1 MRALL
6 RSALLVSVLGVPVLA
21 ACGGSSDDADG
32 GPGAAGGAGGA
43 AGGGANA
50 TGGVAGGGA
59 AGAAGGGGAGA
70 EDAGSAGAGSAGAG
84 SAGAGGALPAPSAAP
99 ACPPGVT
106 KVTELGQLTDVDRDN
121 GAVVPELGVVPDG
134 GSLPADPLAN
144 GPFAIDEQ
152 PVDWPRPPGEGGT
165 LPGTIYAPKLDGTAA
180 SGGPF
185 PLVLVMPGFG
195 ATYPDYA
202 KYSRQIASH
211 GFVVLG
217 LNTAEGAITAGA
229 ADHEQEARRAIAAM
243 GWMLSQGPLASRI
256 DATKIAMAGHSK
268 GGKVAFWAAA
278 LDVRVDLVIGWDPS
292 NAGGPPCFIDP
303 AGCNANPV
311 APNCN
316 TPGSGVLHLMHAETF
331 IVGVRPDTMNPEAA
345 HNALNFYRG
354 APGPATYLQAKGS
367 HAGFAAG
374 GLAGA
379 LGDEKLQALALRA
392 TTGHLLRRFRGVAVA
407 AGYLPGGQSFDPDAL
422 LLEAPRT
429 K

>member
-6 RSALLVSVLGVPVLA
+6 RSALLASVLGAPVLV
-21 ACGGSSDDADG
+21 ACSGSSDDAGARPG
-32 GPGAAGGAGGA
+32 GAGGTGGA
-43 AGGGANA
+43 AGGGAA
-50 TGGVAGGGA
+50 AAGGDAGGA

-70 EDAGSAGAGSAGAG
+70 QDAGSAGAGAAGA
-84 SAGAGGALPAPSAAP
+84 AGALPAPTAAP

-106 KVTELGQLTDVDRDN
+106 KVTDLGQLTDADRDN
-121 GAVVPELGVVPDG
+121 GSVIPELGVVPDG
-134 GSLPADPLAN
+134 GSLAADPLAN
-144 GPFAIDEQ
+144 GPFAVEQ
-152 PVDWPRPPGEGGT
+152 QDVAWPRPPGESGT
-165 LPGTIYAPKLDGTAA
+165 LPGTIYAPTLDGTAA

-195 ATYPDYA
+195 ATYPDYG

-217 LNTAEGAITAGA
+217 LNTAEGAISTGA
-229 ADHEQEARRAIAAM
+229 ADHQQEARRAIAAM
-243 GWMLSQGPLASRI
+243 GWMLAQSPLASRI

-278 LDVRVDLVIGWDPS
+278 LDVRVDLVVGWDPS

-379 LGDEKLQALALRA
+379 LGDEKLQDLALRA